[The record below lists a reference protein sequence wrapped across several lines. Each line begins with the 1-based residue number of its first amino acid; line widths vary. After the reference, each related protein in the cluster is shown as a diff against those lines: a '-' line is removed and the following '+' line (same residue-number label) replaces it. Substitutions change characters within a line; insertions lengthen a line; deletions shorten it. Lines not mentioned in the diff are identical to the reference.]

1 MTSGIPSIA
10 AAKPQDGKETS
21 RNPWTW
27 IPTLYLA
34 EGLPYVVVMTVS
46 VIMYKGMGISN
57 TDIALYTSWLYL
69 AWVIKPLWSP
79 VVDILKTRRLWIWVM
94 QLLIGAGLAGVALT
108 IPTSHFFQYT
118 LAFLWLL
125 AFSSATH
132 DIAADG
138 YYMLATTE
146 KEQAFFVGIRSTFYR
161 ISMISGQGL
170 LVILAGIIQSNTGLP
185 KVEFQVRS
193 APGAPIVQ
201 TSQADKP
208 ANDSAQAQLRVL
220 ASAALVEINPDS
232 GKRKDIDGLIAA
244 AKDENSR
251 NGFYESGQK
260 PSESNSWWSRYIWAP
275 VKQFF
280 TSIGRGIAAPFRAIG
295 TVLEPFLRAH
305 LAPKAIGQSEL
316 TGNVGIAHVQ
326 LSRPP
331 GKNIVIT
338 LAQSSGGFFG
348 FFKTASKNISVA
360 EGARLQF
367 NDENWNR
374 PAIVVFQ
381 LDSKLKGEASAFY
394 EIRSGNISISWAFT
408 FFVLVALFVFFGIYH
423 KFVLPRPLNDR
434 PGTSDSVVA
443 FLKEFFGTFGAFFR
457 KERIGMLLLFLL
469 CYRFAEAQLVKL
481 VTPFLLDGREVGGLG
496 LTTGQVGFVYGTIGI
511 IALTCGGLLGG
522 MVASR
527 HGLKFWLWPMVL
539 IMHLPDAVFVY
550 LAYAQ
555 PDNFALIS
563 LCVAIEQFGYG
574 FGFTAYMLYMIYMA
588 RGQHETAHYAICTGF
603 MALGMML
610 PGMFS
615 GWLQDII
622 GYQHFFVWVMLAT
635 IPGFLVVFFVPLD
648 AEFGRKG
655 KPA

>member
-1 MTSGIPSIA
+1 MTSGSPSVA
-10 AAKPQDGKETS
+10 TAKPQDGRGIS

-27 IPTLYLA
+27 IPTLYFA
-34 EGLPYVVVMTVS
+34 EGLPYAVVMFVS

-118 LAFLWLL
+118 LAFMWLL

-138 YYMLATTE
+138 FYMLATTE

-161 ISMISGQGL
+161 LSMISGQGL
-170 LVILAGIIQSNTGLP
+170 LVILAGVIQSNTGLP
-185 KVEFQVRS
+185 RAEINVS
-193 APGAPIVQ
+193 ATPGAPAIH
-201 TSQADKP
+201 SIQAERIT
-208 ANDSAQAQLRVL
+208 DSGTGQLRVL
-220 ASAALVEINPDS
+220 VSQPSVEISPESRSLRDT
-232 GKRKDIDGLIAA
+232 GPLIAA
-244 AKDENSR
+244 AKEENSR
-251 NGFYESGQK
+251 NGLYESA
-260 PSESNSWWSRYIWAP
+260 PNAPELSSWWSRNILRP
-275 VKQFF
+275 IKQFF
-280 TSIGRGIAAPFRAIG
+280 AVLGRALAAPFRVAG
-295 TVLEPFLRAH
+295 RTLEPFMRAH
-305 LAPKAIGQSEL
+305 FSPKKAGQSEL
-316 TGNVGIAHVQ
+316 AGNIGVVHLH
-326 LSRPP
+326 LSKPP

-338 LAQSSGGFFG
+338 LAQRSGGFFG

-360 EGARLQF
+360 EGGRLLF
-367 NDENWNR
+367 NDTNWDK
-374 PAIVVFQ
+374 PATVVFQ
-381 LDSKLKGEASAFY
+381 LDPKLMTSATAIY
-394 EIRSGNISISWAFT
+394 EVRSGDIPISWAIT
-408 FFVLVALFVFFGIYH
+408 FGVLVVLFLFFCVYH
-423 KFVLPRPLNDR
+423 KFMLPRPARDSA
-434 PGTSDSVVA
+434 GTASNVID
-443 FLKEFFGTFGAFFR
+443 FLKKFFKTFGAFFG
-457 KERIGMLLLFLL
+457 KDRIGVLLLFLL
-469 CYRFAEAQLVKL
+469 FYRFAEAQLVKL

-496 LTTGQVGFVYGTIGI
+496 LTTGQVGFVYGTIGL
-511 IALTCGGLLGG
+511 IALTIGGLLGG
-522 MVASR
+522 MLASR

-539 IMHLPDAVFVY
+539 VMHLPDAVFVY

-555 PDNFALIS
+555 PDNFALIN

-574 FGFTAYMLYMIYMA
+574 FGFTAYMLYMIYIA

-615 GWLQDII
+615 GWLQEII

-648 AEFGRKG
+648 AEFGRKN